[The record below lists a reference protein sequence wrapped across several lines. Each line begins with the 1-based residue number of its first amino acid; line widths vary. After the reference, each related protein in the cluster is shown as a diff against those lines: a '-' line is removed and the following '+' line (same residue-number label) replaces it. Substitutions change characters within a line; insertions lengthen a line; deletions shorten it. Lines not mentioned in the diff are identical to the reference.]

1 MINILCVGDVC
12 GTSGVEIFGRKLR
25 STMAKHS
32 ADFCIV
38 NGENA
43 DQTGIKPPKAMQL
56 FDAGADVITLGNHA
70 FAKTDIF
77 DTLDEDH
84 RILRPENFGPGHP
97 GVGVNV
103 FEINGFRLAVA
114 SLIGRVDMSFLCE
127 NPFFA
132 ADRLIESLKGRAD
145 GFVIDFHAEATSEK
159 IAFGRYVAG
168 RVSAVFGTHTHV
180 QTNDACIRSGT
191 GYITDIGMT
200 GADESVIGISVETA
214 TEAFLTDGVV
224 RRYKNAYGDGRLCGV
239 LISLDSNGRTTAIKT
254 VKE

>member
-12 GTSGVEIFGRKLR
+12 GSAGVDIISRKLR
-25 STMAKHS
+25 RAAVKHS
-32 ADFCIV
+32 ADFVIV

-43 DQTGIKPPKAMQL
+43 DQTGIKPPKAYDI

-77 DTLDEDH
+77 ETLDSDS
-84 RILRPENFGPGHP
+84 RILRPDNFGKGHP
-97 GVGVNV
+97 GKGVGIYSVG
-103 FEINGFRLAVA
+103 GFRLAVV
-114 SLIGRVDMSFLCE
+114 SLVGRINMSFLCE

-132 ADRLIESLKGRAD
+132 ADRILEGLKGRAD
-145 GFVIDFHAEATSEK
+145 GVVFDFHAEATSEK

-168 RVSAVFGTHTHV
+168 RASAVFGTHTHV
-180 QTNDACIRSGT
+180 QTNDASVIDGT

-200 GADESVIGISVETA
+200 GAEDSVIGISVATA
-214 TEAFLTDGVV
+214 TEAFLSDGVV
-224 RRYKNAYGDGRLCGV
+224 KRYKCAYGDGRLCGV
-239 LISLDSNGRTTAIKT
+239 LITLDQKGRTTAIKT